1 MQKKTIWDMQRP
13 DAATYAQSA
22 KMPVLVVLD
31 NVRSL
36 LNIGS
41 IFRTCDAFC
50 VSGITGCGITA
61 MPPNAEIHKSAL
73 GAELTVPSSYCQST
87 PQAVKALKDEGYTI
101 VVLEQVIG
109 SVSLEDFKPG
119 FAPGKKYALV
129 PGNEVDGVDP
139 EVVNMA
145 DICLE
150 IPQGGTKH
158 SLNVAVSTGIALWKF
173 YEQYITQT
181 QHKP

>member
-1 MQKKTIWDMQRP
+1 MQRP
-13 DAATYAQSA
+13 DADTYARSA
-22 KMPVLVVLD
+22 KMPVRVVLD

-61 MPPNAEIHKSAL
+61 MPPHAEIHKSAL
-73 GAELTVPSSYCQST
+73 GAELTVPSAHCADTLS
-87 PQAVKALKDEGYTI
+87 AVKTLKDEGWTV

-109 SVSLEDFKPG
+109 SLSLEDFRPD
-119 FAPGKKYALV
+119 FSDGKRYVLV

-139 EVVNMA
+139 RVVDMA
-145 DICLE
+145 DVCLE

-181 QHKP
+181 QHNP